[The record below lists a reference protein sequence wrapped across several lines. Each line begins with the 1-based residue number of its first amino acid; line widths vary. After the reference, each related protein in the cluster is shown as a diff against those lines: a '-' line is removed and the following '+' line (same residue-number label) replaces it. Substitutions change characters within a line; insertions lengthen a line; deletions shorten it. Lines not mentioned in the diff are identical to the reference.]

1 MYSVPTAAALTITL
15 LRVCCCILYARAP
28 LLRTSPAAVE
38 EEPNWSYS
46 SRTSGMAS
54 GALALARTSG
64 MSKKASAAD
73 VRRLARRPTTAPQK
87 QHTSTRQTRKRA
99 VALRE
104 TGVV

>member
-1 MYSVPTAAALTITL
+1 MLCAFAVV
-15 LRVCCCILYARAP
+15 LRF
-28 LLRTSPAAVE
+28 SPAAVE

-73 VRRLARRPTTAPQK
+73 VRRLARRPTIAPKK
-87 QHTSTRQTRKRA
+87 QHTSTRQKRKRA
-99 VALRE
+99 VALPE